1 MKYNKKVLI
10 AVAVAVVVILII
22 LLIVTRN
29 AAEKKK
35 IEEYDKLI
43 ASLCSTAVNL
53 EKTNSN
59 TIALAKEVGEYTF
72 VPLRTLSLLTI
83 ESDNRIPINLKNPK
97 LSSDKKPVYFE
108 DTKALKLYVDDDKK
122 VVCKELVDLG
132 EGPKITLKGEKAM
145 VLKVGDKYV
154 EPGYTATDKE
164 DGDLTSKVLKNG
176 LPDTTTRGEYTV
188 LYFLEDSMRN
198 KTSEVR
204 TISVK

>member
-59 TIALAKEVGEYTF
+59 TIVLAKEVGEYTF

-108 DTKALKLYVDDDKK
+108 DTKALKLYVDDD
-122 VVCKELVDLG
+122 
-132 EGPKITLKGEKAM
+132 
-145 VLKVGDKYV
+145 
-154 EPGYTATDKE
+154 
-164 DGDLTSKVLKNG
+164 
-176 LPDTTTRGEYTV
+176 
-188 LYFLEDSMRN
+188 
-198 KTSEVR
+198 
-204 TISVK
+204 